1 MLNIAFVVQRGH
13 YPALVAGLHSISHA
27 FSQYNYVLCDTG
39 SEGFGPS
46 ITDLE
51 GRCLIQTRPR
61 AHWQVI
67 IYEI

>member
-1 MLNIAFVVQRGH
+1 MVPVSSLAT
-13 YPALVAGLHSISHA
+13 ALLIISLA
-27 FSQYNYVLCDTG
+27 VSQYDYELRDTG